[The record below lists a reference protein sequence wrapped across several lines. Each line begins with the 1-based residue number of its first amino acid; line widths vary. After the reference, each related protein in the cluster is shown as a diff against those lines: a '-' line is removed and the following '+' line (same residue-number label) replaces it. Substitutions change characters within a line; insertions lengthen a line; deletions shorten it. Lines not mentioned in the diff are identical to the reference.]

1 MKLKAELGAVE
12 VAVEDV
18 SVRAPRP
25 SANERRARAR
35 RPRASRP
42 EFRARAPQGGC
53 GAMYKCYIESPRFAG
68 LNTIKQHKLVQG
80 VLKDEI
86 ADMHGFQL
94 KTALPK

>member
-1 MKLKAELGAVE
+1 
-12 VAVEDV
+12 
-18 SVRAPRP
+18 
-25 SANERRARAR
+25 
-35 RPRASRP
+35 
-42 EFRARAPQGGC
+42 
-53 GAMYKCYIESPRFAG
+53 MYKCYIESPQFAG

>member
-1 MKLKAELGAVE
+1 MSPCARRV
-12 VAVEDV
+12 
-18 SVRAPRP
+18 PRQTN
-25 SANERRARAR
+25 AARARAA
-35 RPRASRP
+35 RASRP
-42 EFRARAPQGGC
+42 EFRACAPQGGC